1 MSAHRRARRPGVSG
15 TIARRSLVS
24 VIVVVILSLCAG
36 RSALAF
42 VRYKTSN
49 GSLYYWPQ
57 TCVPLSAYPDSL
69 TAANGNMELSSAEVM
84 NAVTLAAAQWG
95 ADSNACTFVRLN
107 VTQQAGAPAAT
118 RLDYVNQVLFRTTGW
133 SCPSGMAGPGCY
145 DAMALAITSVY
156 VDTSTGKIKD
166 ADIEIN
172 AQGFSW
178 ADLVTDPALVG
189 SSQDLQNALT
199 HEMGHLIG
207 LDHTCYI
214 AGSVTTPPIDN
225 SGQPIPD
232 CDDATET
239 VRETTMAAV
248 ALRGDV
254 GKRMLKADDIAGVCD
269 IYPVAMNPM
278 TCPAK
283 DVAPPTME
291 ACRCDAGGARGR
303 STGLAAGLLA
313 LAALVRR
320 RRESRRR

>member
-1 MSAHRRARRPGVSG
+1 MSAHRRARRPGVPG
-15 TIARRSLVS
+15 TVARLSLLGS
-24 VIVVVILSLCAG
+24 VVVVIMGLCAV
-36 RSALAF
+36 RPALAF

-49 GSLYYWPQ
+49 GSPYYWPQ
-57 TCVPLSAYPDSL
+57 TCVPLAAYPDSL
-69 TAANGNMELSSAEVM
+69 TAANGNMELSSAQVM

-133 SCPSGMAGPGCY
+133 SCPTGVAGPGCY
-145 DAMALAITSVY
+145 DTMALAITSVY
-156 VDTSTGKIKD
+156 VDTSTGKIRD

-172 AQGFSW
+172 AENFSW
-178 ADLVTDPALVG
+178 GDLVTDPALVG
-189 SSQDLQNALT
+189 SDQDLQNALT

-214 AGSVTTPPIDN
+214 AGSVKTPPIDN
-225 SGQPIPD
+225 NGQPVPD
-232 CDDATET
+232 CDDASQA
-239 VRETTMAAV
+239 VLETTMSAV
-248 ALRGDV
+248 ALRGDT
-254 GKRMLKADDIAGVCD
+254 GKRTLAPDDIAGVCD
-269 IYPVAMNPM
+269 IYPIAMDPM
-278 TCPAK
+278 NCPTE

-291 ACRCDAGGARGR
+291 ACRCDAGGAHGR

-320 RRESRRR
+320 RRVPRR